1 MCGFTGYINKGKK
14 EEKNKIIKAMA
25 DSIKHRG
32 PDGEGYYVDDEIAM
46 GFRRLS
52 IIDLKGGDQPL
63 YNEDK
68 SLVINFNGEIYNFK
82 EIKEDLIKKGHIF
95 KTKCDTEVIVHGYE
109 EYGHDIVKKLRGMFG
124 FVIWDNNKKE
134 LFGARDPF
142 GIKPFYYYKKN
153 DVFMYSSEI
162 KSFLHN
168 PLFDKE
174 LNKKSLKNYLVFQYD
189 ALNETFFKNVYKL
202 DPGHYIVYKD
212 GKVTINKYF
221 DIKYKNDIENLEEI
235 VDGINDIMEN
245 SIKYHQISD
254 VEVGSFLSSGV
265 DSSYIVSNAKPEK
278 TYTVGFEGEGG
289 FNEIKDAQELSKIL
303 GIKNKSE
310 LITPDMFFDAVP
322 KVQYY
327 SDEPHANLSAV
338 PLYYLARLA
347 AKDVKVVLSGEGAD
361 ELFGGYSLY
370 NVPKE
375 YEKYNKLPFFIRR
388 FLRAIVTPLPNFKGR
403 HFLING
409 GSKLIDSYIGQAYIM
424 NNKEANK
431 LLKDDYKSDLK
442 YQDITKDT
450 YSKVKD
456 KDELLKKMY
465 LDMHFWLPYDILLKA
480 DKMTMASSLELRVP
494 FLDKEVF
501 EYSTHIGIP
510 YIVNNHVTKY
520 AFRKAAS
527 KMVPQEWSQR
537 PKLGFLV
544 PLRNWLREDKYYN
557 KVKEVFNREYADE
570 FFNVK
575 SINKLLDE
583 HYKGKWNNAR
593 KIYTIYTFLIWY
605 GIYFKGEK
613 YE

>member
-1 MCGFTGYINKGKK
+1 MCGFTGYIHKSKDK
-14 EEKNKIIKAMA
+14 DKIIKKMA

-32 PDGEGYYVDDEIAM
+32 PDGEGFYVDDDIAM

-63 YNEDK
+63 FNEDK
-68 SLVINFNGEIYNFK
+68 SLVINFNGEIYNFQ
-82 EIKEDLIKKGHIF
+82 EIKEELIKKGHVF

-109 EYGHDIVKKLRGMFG
+109 EYGYDIVKKLRGMFG
-124 FVIWDNNKKE
+124 FVIWDNKKKE
-134 LFGARDPF
+134 FFGARDPF
-142 GIKPFYYYKKN
+142 GIKPFYYYKKD

-162 KSFLHN
+162 KSFLSN
-168 PLFDKE
+168 PLFEKE
-174 LNKKSLKNYLVFQYD
+174 LNKESLKNYLVFQYD

-202 DPGHYIVYKD
+202 DPGHYMTYKD
-212 GKVTINKYF
+212 GKIEIKRYF
-221 DIKYKNDIENLEEI
+221 EIEYKNDIQDLDKI
-235 VDGINDIMEN
+235 VDGINDIMAN

-289 FNEIKDAQELSKIL
+289 FNEIKDAEDLSKLL

-310 LITPDMFFDAVP
+310 LITPEMFFEAVP

-338 PLYYLARLA
+338 PLYYLAKLA

-375 YEKYNKLPFFIRR
+375 YERYNKVPFFIRR
-388 FLRAIVTPLPNFKGR
+388 ILRAIVTPLPNFKGR
-403 HFLING
+403 HFLITG
-409 GSKLIDSYIGQAYIM
+409 GSKLQDSYIGQAYIM
-424 NNKEANK
+424 NNKEANS
-431 LLKDDYKSDLK
+431 LLKKEYQSNIR
-442 YQDITKDT
+442 YQDLTKDT
-450 YSKVKD
+450 YNKVKD
-456 KDELLKKMY
+456 KKELLKKMY

-544 PLRNWLREDKYYN
+544 PFRNWLHEDKYYN
-557 KVKEVFNREYADE
+557 MVKEVFNRDYASE
-570 FFNVK
+570 FFDVPK
-575 SINKLLDE
+575 INKMLDE
-583 HYKGKWNNAR
+583 HHKNKWNNAR
-593 KIYTIYTFLIWY
+593 KIYTIYTFLVWY

>member
-14 EEKNKIIKAMA
+14 EDKTRIIKAMA

-32 PDGEGYYVDDEIAM
+32 PDGEGYYVDNDIAM

-82 EIKEDLIKKGHIF
+82 EIRDELIKKGHIF

-109 EYGHDIVKKLRGMFG
+109 EYGYDIVKKLRGMFG

-153 DVFMYSSEI
+153 DIFMYSSEI

-168 PLFDKE
+168 PLFEKE

-202 DPGHYIVYKD
+202 DPGHYIVYRD
-212 GKVTINKYF
+212 GKVVIKKYF
-221 DIKYKNDIENLEEI
+221 DIKYKNDMENLEEI
-235 VDGINDIMEN
+235 VDGINSIMEN

-289 FNEIKDAQELSKIL
+289 FNEIKDAQELSKLL

-375 YEKYNKLPFFIRR
+375 YEKYNKLPFFVRR

-403 HFLING
+403 HFLITG

-431 LLKDDYKSDLK
+431 LLKDEYKSDLK

-593 KIYTIYTFLIWY
+593 KIYTIYTFLVWY

>member
-1 MCGFTGYINKGKK
+1 MCGFTGYIKKGKK

-32 PDGEGYYVDDEIAM
+32 PDGEGFYVDEDIAM

-63 YNEDK
+63 FNEDK
-68 SLVINFNGEIYNFK
+68 SLVINFNGEIYNFQ
-82 EIKEDLIKKGHIF
+82 EIKEELIKKGHIF

-109 EYGHDIVKKLRGMFG
+109 EYGYDIVKKLRGMFG
-124 FVIWDNNKKE
+124 FVIWDNKKKE
-134 LFGARDPF
+134 FFGARDPF
-142 GIKPFYYYKKN
+142 GIKPFYYYKKD

-162 KSFLHN
+162 KSFLSN
-168 PLFDKE
+168 PLFEKE
-174 LNKKSLKNYLVFQYD
+174 LNKESLKNYLVFQYD

-202 DPGHYIVYKD
+202 DPGHYMTYKD
-212 GKVTINKYF
+212 GKI
-221 DIKYKNDIENLEEI
+221 DIKRYFEIEYKNDIQDLDKI
-235 VDGINDIMEN
+235 VDGINDIMAN

-289 FNEIKDAQELSKIL
+289 FNEIKDAEDLSKLL

-310 LITPDMFFDAVP
+310 LITPEMFFEAVP

-338 PLYYLARLA
+338 PLYYLAKLA

-375 YEKYNKLPFFIRR
+375 YERYNKVPFFIRR
-388 FLRAIVTPLPNFKGR
+388 FLKAIVTPLPNFKGR
-403 HFLING
+403 HFLITG
-409 GSKLIDSYIGQAYIM
+409 GSKLQDSYIGQAYIM
-424 NNKEANK
+424 DNKEANS
-431 LLKDDYKSDLK
+431 LLKKEYQSNIR
-442 YQDITKDT
+442 YQDLTKDT
-450 YSKVKD
+450 YNKVKD
-456 KDELLKKMY
+456 KKELLKKMY

-544 PLRNWLREDKYYN
+544 PFRNWLHEDKYYN
-557 KVKEVFNREYADE
+557 MVKEVFNRDYASE
-570 FFNVK
+570 FFDVPK
-575 SINKLLDE
+575 INKMLDE
-583 HYKGKWNNAR
+583 HHKNKWNNAR
-593 KIYTIYTFLIWY
+593 KIYTIYTFLVWY